1 MSCNVYSDAKALK
14 RESGENPEQPALL
27 CDGQPSGYAT
37 REKGKAEALDEIE
50 SGDLLYMSMI
60 FFGGERTAVTLC
72 LFAPFFMQTKET
84 AWTLRSYPVFSEPE
98 RQPF

>member
-1 MSCNVYSDAKALK
+1 MVPGGSPPRMK

>member
-60 FFGGERTAVTLC
+60 FFGGERTAFTLD
-72 LFAPFFMQTKET
+72 
-84 AWTLRSYPVFSEPE
+84 FSH
-98 RQPF
+98 RFLTYKMKKDRKYAL